1 METFSRGPC
10 YVYPPQG
17 MLHYMRLDELP
28 IYAHLPAIGAA
39 LARGHLVLSAET
51 GAGKTTAIPAY
62 LASSGSVPGKMIV
75 LEPRRL
81 AAVAAAAR
89 VNELLGDGPGGEGD
103 RGGAAPGIAGYRVKG
118 ETRVGPRTRVE
129 FVTEAVFA
137 RMAQEDPL
145 LDGVSIVALDE
156 FHERSAWAD
165 LGLALAAEAAEARGD
180 LSVLVMS
187 ATLEAGPVA
196 AYLGCPTMAVPGR
209 LYPVETRYRPPRAG
223 ERLADVVA
231 RAASEALEASSGD
244 ILVFLPG
251 LREIG
256 EAEATL
262 SSLGGVD
269 ARRLHGSMGLA
280 EQRSLLSP
288 RPGDRRR
295 VILATSIAETSLTV
309 PRVTAVVDSGLS
321 RLSRLHAPSGLN
333 RLVTERVSLAEA
345 DQRRGRAGRLGP
357 GLCLRCW
364 DESDLLRPSRGPE
377 LARIELSG
385 MALEAALRGS
395 SAPDSIRWL
404 EPPPRY
410 AWDAAAAL
418 IVDLGLAEARSEAGP
433 SVRASDASRAALAS
447 PYGPAT
453 AAGRRAAGLGAD
465 PRAAA
470 AVIAAADSGES
481 GAPEAA
487 ALATALLA
495 EPYGDTSSG
504 DLREGLEALLS
515 GRTEGTARRRIL
527 DEAERILARAGAV
540 SRRGKAGADTAV
552 AFEAARSA
560 IDQLGD
566 ILAPGYPDR
575 LARRAEDGT
584 WEFASGRR
592 ASSVLS
598 PPRAEWLL
606 AADVDAGDPLGR
618 IRLATPV
625 SDKAARA
632 ALERGARSAVELRWR
647 GLAASAWEIKRY
659 GVISLSE
666 RRLASA
672 PREALE
678 AAFAERLGREGLEWL
693 PWDAD
698 SRSLVERARFASART
713 EPGLG
718 DWSDEALAERL
729 GREAPAWLSVDG
741 PVLDARGFLG
751 ILEASLGRAGLERLE
766 AAAPAFVV
774 TPGGRRLRPSYPAA
788 GPARLAVRIQELF
801 GLELGPAACGEP
813 MALELLSPAD
823 RPLQVTSDLAGF
835 WKGAYPSIR
844 AEMARR
850 YPRHR
855 WPEDPLSAEPGVRTG
870 RR

>member
-1 METFSRGPC
+1 
-10 YVYPPQG
+10 
-17 MLHYMRLDELP
+17 MLHSMRLDDLP
-28 IYAHLPAIGAA
+28 IHAHLPAIRAA

-62 LASSGSVPGKMIV
+62 LAASGSLPGRIIV

-89 VNELLGDGPGGEGD
+89 VNELLGAAPGGEGD
-103 RGGAAPGIAGYRVKG
+103 RAGGGGGTAPGMAGYRVKG

-137 RMAQEDPL
+137 RMAQEDPFL
-145 LDGVSIVALDE
+145 SGVSLVILDE

-165 LGLALAAEAAEARGD
+165 LGLALAAEAAEARDG

-187 ATLEAGPVA
+187 ATLDAGPVA
-196 AYLGCPTMAVPGR
+196 AYLGCPSMAVPGR
-209 LYPVETRYRPPRAG
+209 LFPVETRYRPLRAG
-223 ERLADVVA
+223 ERLADSVA
-231 RAASEALEASSGD
+231 RAVGEALGDSVGD

-256 EAEATL
+256 EAEAA
-262 SSLGGVD
+262 LGNL
-269 ARRLHGSMGLA
+269 AEAETRRLHGSMGLA
-280 EQRSLLSP
+280 EQRAVIAP
-288 RPGDRRR
+288 RPGERRR
-295 VILATSIAETSLTV
+295 VILSTSIAETSLTV

-333 RLVTERVSLAEA
+333 RLVTERVSQAEA

-395 SAPDSIRWL
+395 SAQDSIRWL

-418 IVDLGLAEARSEAGP
+418 LVDLGLVEARG
-433 SVRASDASRAALAS
+433 DAS

-453 AAGRRAAGLGAD
+453 AAGRRAAGLGTD
-465 PRAAA
+465 PRSAA
-470 AVIAAADSGES
+470 AVIAAADSGDG
-481 GAPEAA
+481 GALDAA
-487 ALATALLA
+487 AFATALLA
-495 EPYGDTSSG
+495 EPYGDNPSG
-504 DLREGLEALLS
+504 DLRDALEALLS
-515 GRTEGTARRRIL
+515 GRTDGTARRRL
-527 DEAERILARAGAV
+527 REEAGRILARAGAAP
-540 SRRGKAGADTAV
+540 RRGKAGVDIEIAA
-552 AFEAARSA
+552 EAAWPALDR
-560 IDQLGD
+560 LGD

-575 LARRAEDGT
+575 LARRAEGGT

-592 ASSVLS
+592 ASAVLS

-625 SDKAARA
+625 GDKAARA
-632 ALERGARSAVELRWR
+632 ALERGARSVVELRWR
-647 GLAASAWEIKRY
+647 GLAASAWETRRY
-659 GVISLSE
+659 GALTLSE
-666 RRLASA
+666 RRMASA
-672 PREALE
+672 PRAALE
-678 AAFAERLGREGLEWL
+678 AAFADRLGREGLDWL

-698 SRSLVERARFASART
+698 SRSLVERSRFASTRT
-713 EPGLG
+713 EPSLG
-718 DWSDEALAERL
+718 DWDDEALAERL
-729 GREAPAWLSVDG
+729 GREAPAWLSADG
-741 PVLDARGFLG
+741 PVLDARGLLG
-751 ILEASLGRAGLERLE
+751 ILEAALGRAALERLE

-801 GLELGPAACGEP
+801 GLGRGPEACGEP

-835 WKGAYPSIR
+835 WRGAYPSIR